1 MRSEAPAAA
10 MEPAAMEPTAGETAV
25 TAAKAAMAA
34 TTKAAATA
42 VATTTA
48 PAPAA
53 AARQGGVW
61 LRKYQ
66 NARERRYS
74 NSQAACDANAFH
86 ADPLLS
92 VAAGLAAKGA
102 GFKAGP

>member
-1 MRSEAPAAA
+1 

-42 VATTTA
+42 VATTT
-48 PAPAA
+48 APAA